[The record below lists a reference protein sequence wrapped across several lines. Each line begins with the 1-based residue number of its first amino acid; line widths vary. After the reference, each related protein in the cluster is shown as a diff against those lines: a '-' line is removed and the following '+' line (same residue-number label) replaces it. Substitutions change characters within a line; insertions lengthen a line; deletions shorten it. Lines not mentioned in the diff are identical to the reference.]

1 MDGCK
6 EKQSKRKLFF
16 SASPT
21 QLGAKPDRD
30 SRRRSD
36 FLSGLL
42 SRRLGSTLP
51 PREAQPGCTLFVN
64 FSTSDLNS
72 LNPCDF
78 RMAST
83 LTLGLGVATAAFLV
97 READDRQTDL
107 EG

>member
-1 MDGCK
+1 MVAK
-6 EKQSKRKLFF
+6 RNNQSGNFFF

-51 PREAQPGCTLFVN
+51 PREALPGCTLFVN

-107 EG
+107 ED

>member
-1 MDGCK
+1 MQRETIK
-6 EKQSKRKLFF
+6 AETFFF

-21 QLGAKPDRD
+21 QLGTKPDWD

-42 SRRLGSTLP
+42 CRQLGSTLP
-51 PREAQPGCTLFVN
+51 PGEALSRCTLFVN
-64 FSTSDLNS
+64 SSTSDLNS
-72 LNPCDF
+72 LNSCDF
-78 RMAST
+78 SMAST

-107 EG
+107 ED

>member
-21 QLGAKPDRD
+21 QLGAKPDWD

-42 SRRLGSTLP
+42 CRQLGSTLP
-51 PREAQPGCTLFVN
+51 PGEALSRCTLFVN
-64 FSTSDLNS
+64 SSTSDLNS
-72 LNPCDF
+72 LNSCDF
-78 RMAST
+78 SMAST

-107 EG
+107 ED